1 MKKPYQITEY
11 ESFVNKENSAEGSKY
26 HYLPSQ
32 DFEAL
37 LDFVRFNKNKKDNAE
52 ELFSISEKSNVT
64 YITAK
69 NYVGLI
75 LLKNGTMIEIL
86 PKIGSTNFES
96 DEVKALVTKMLS
108 TLKEY
113 PFKNL
118 QLSSMKTVKM
128 SMFDVFVRM
137 FIDKINSIVKKG
149 LKCGYETVE
158 SNKTFFK
165 GKIKFSENIKYN
177 YAHKERNYVEY
188 DEFNDNRSENKLIKS
203 TLIYLY
209 RNTLNYKNKSDL
221 KKLISA
227 FSNVDESTNY
237 KKDFNNVKVGRNM
250 ENYKLALIWCKVFLM
265 GESFTSYS
273 GSKVAFALLF
283 SMEKLFESYIANKLK
298 KVLDLEN
305 YHFSAQDKSFSL
317 FDEPNSCFSLRP
329 DIVIKNKQTNDLFVM
344 DTKWKLLSQEKNK
357 NYGISQADMYQ
368 MYAYQKKYNANS
380 VTLLYPYTDLVNK
393 DKQIQYKSDDGVIV
407 NVKFVDLF
415 NVETSLLDILNEV
428 ICK

>member
-1 MKKPYQITEY
+1 M
-11 ESFVNKENSAEGSKY
+11 
-26 HYLPSQ
+26 
-32 DFEAL
+32 
-37 LDFVRFNKNKKDNAE
+37 
-52 ELFSISEKSNVT
+52 
-64 YITAK
+64 
-69 NYVGLI
+69 
-75 LLKNGTMIEIL
+75 
-86 PKIGSTNFES
+86 
-96 DEVKALVTKMLS
+96 
-108 TLKEY
+108 
-113 PFKNL
+113 
-118 QLSSMKTVKM
+118 
-128 SMFDVFVRM
+128 
-137 FIDKINSIVKKG
+137 
-149 LKCGYETVE
+149 
-158 SNKTFFK
+158 
-165 GKIKFSENIKYN
+165 
-177 YAHKERNYVEY
+177 
-188 DEFNDNRSENKLIKS
+188 
-203 TLIYLY
+203 
-209 RNTLNYKNKSDL
+209 
-221 KKLISA
+221 ISA

-283 SMEKLFESYIANKLK
+283 PMEKLFESYVANKLK

-317 FDEPNSCFSLRP
+317 FDEPNNCFNLRP
-329 DIVIKNKQTNDLFVM
+329 DIVIKNKQTKDVFVM

-380 VTLLYPYTDLVNK
+380 VTLLYPHTELVNK